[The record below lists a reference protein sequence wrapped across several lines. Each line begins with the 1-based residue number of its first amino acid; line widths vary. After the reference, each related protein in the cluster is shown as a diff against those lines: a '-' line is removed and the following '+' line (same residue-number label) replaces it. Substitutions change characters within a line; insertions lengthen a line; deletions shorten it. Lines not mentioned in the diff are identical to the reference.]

1 MNLKFVV
8 NDYVLIWN
16 LLFQASIT
24 ESIHKLKQKIWINY
38 KEEYN
43 KVFKDNSLMLKDP
56 KNFIPND
63 DTIYNIVLES
73 KDYEKIKKQTER
85 FRIKLLQNWDE
96 NKKIA
101 VQELKDILRF
111 DIRLYHILVVSDQ
124 LNIMDTSLVK
134 GSRVNTLVWGKKIE
148 DNNPTSNIINLVYQV
163 VMKELKEYQREYQDI
178 VKAIVELA
186 ILNEF
191 ATRITGITHYL
202 TGDSTLKYLKRQIYP
217 YWLMYLGVEKDKMM
231 EYMMRDKI
239 GFDIS
244 NYTYERQ
251 LKKLDLYAFIDFCI
265 RNQKHIVKID
275 ELEII

>member
-43 KVFKDNSLMLKDP
+43 KTFKDNSLILKDP

-73 KDYEKIKKQTER
+73 KDYEKIKKQTEK
-85 FRIKLLQNWDE
+85 FRVKLLQKWDE
-96 NKKIA
+96 NKKVA
-101 VQELKDILRF
+101 VKELKDILRF

-124 LNIMDTSLVK
+124 LDTMDTSIVK
-134 GSRVNTLVWGKKIE
+134 GSRVNTIVWGKKIE
-148 DNNPTSNIINLVYQV
+148 DNNPTSNIINLVYQI
-163 VMKELKEYQREYQDI
+163 VMKELKEYQKEYQDI

-191 ATRITGITHYL
+191 ATRITGLTHYL

-217 YWLMYLGVEKDKMM
+217 YWLMYLGVEKEKMM
-231 EYMMRDKI
+231 DYMMRDKI
-239 GFDIS
+239 GFDIA

-251 LKKLDLYAFIDFCI
+251 LKKIDLYAFIDFCI

>member
-134 GSRVNTLVWGKKIE
+134 GSRVNTFVWGKKIE

>member
-43 KVFKDNSLMLKDP
+43 KTFKDNSLILKDP

-73 KDYEKIKKQTER
+73 KDYEKIKKQTEK
-85 FRIKLLQNWDE
+85 FRVKLLQKWDE
-96 NKKIA
+96 NKKVA
-101 VQELKDILRF
+101 VKELKDILRF

-124 LNIMDTSLVK
+124 LDTMDTSIVK
-134 GSRVNTLVWGKKIE
+134 GSRVNTIVWGKKIE
-148 DNNPTSNIINLVYQV
+148 DNNPTSNIINLVYQI
-163 VMKELKEYQREYQDI
+163 VMKELKEYQKEYQDI

-217 YWLMYLGVEKDKMM
+217 YWLMYLGVEKEKMM
-231 EYMMRDKI
+231 DYMMRDKI
-239 GFDIS
+239 GFDIA

-251 LKKLDLYAFIDFCI
+251 LKKIDLYAFIDFCI

>member
-43 KVFKDNSLMLKDP
+43 KTFKDNSLILKDP

-73 KDYEKIKKQTER
+73 KDYEKIKKQTEK
-85 FRIKLLQNWDE
+85 FRVKLLQKWDE
-96 NKKIA
+96 NKK
-101 VQELKDILRF
+101 VSVKELKDILRF

-124 LNIMDTSLVK
+124 LDTMDTSIVK
-134 GSRVNTLVWGKKIE
+134 GSRVNTIVWGKKIE
-148 DNNPTSNIINLVYQV
+148 DNNPTSNIINLVYQI
-163 VMKELKEYQREYQDI
+163 VMKELKEYQKEYQDI

-217 YWLMYLGVEKDKMM
+217 YWLMYLGVEKEKMM
-231 EYMMRDKI
+231 DYMMRDKI
-239 GFDIS
+239 GFDIA

-251 LKKLDLYAFIDFCI
+251 LKKIDLYAFIDFCI